1 MKYYAVKKGRITGI
15 YYNWDDTKRQV
26 DGFPGAIY
34 KSFTSM
40 QEAKA
45 FLVGEEVKTP
55 AQNVSRKT
63 IQTKAAPKKL
73 DLGQYAAVIYTDG
86 GSRNTGN
93 VAGGH
98 VRQGDKA
105 AWAYL
110 IQLGDQNISDS
121 AGEFGATNNKMEI
134 TALLESLKQLI
145 KLGLNEQKLLFILD
159 SQYVLQAFTKRWIYG
174 WAKRGW
180 TRSAGE
186 LANKEL
192 WQEIYRLLPRF
203 KQMNFEWTK
212 GHENNQGNVFVDE
225 LLNKTMD
232 RM

>member
-1 MKYYAVKKGRITGI
+1 MKYYAVRKGRITGI

-26 DGFPGAIY
+26 DGFPGAVY
-34 KSFTSM
+34 KSFSSV
-40 QEAKA
+40 QDAKA
-45 FLVGEEVKTP
+45 FLAGEEPAGTQSSKLPTPTQQKAPVK
-55 AQNVSRKT
+55 Q
-63 IQTKAAPKKL
+63 PKL
-73 DLGQYAAVIYTDG
+73 AQYAAIIYTDG

-98 VRQGDKA
+98 VRTGDKA

-110 IQLGDQNISDS
+110 IQVAGQNISAS
-121 AGEFGATNNKMEI
+121 AGELGATNNKMEI
-134 TALLESLKQLI
+134 TALLAAMRKLI
-145 KLGLNEQKLLFILD
+145 ELGLNEQKLLFVLD

-192 WQEIYRLLPRF
+192 WQDIYRLLPRF

-225 LLNKTMD
+225 LLNQTMD